1 MLEYNSLM
9 AQFDRNID
17 EIDSKIL
24 NLLQANA
31 RIPQVEIAREV
42 GLAPSAILERI
53 RKLEARGIV
62 QGYAALLDPRALGQG
77 MLAFVAVKS
86 TAPPGDDSVSKALAN
101 VPEVLE
107 VHHVAGEDCYLVK
120 LRARDAAHVG
130 ELLRTRI
137 GAISGVT
144 STRTTIVLETVKET
158 PRLPI
163 METIDEEEV
172 SA

>member
-1 MLEYNSLM
+1 MTQL
-9 AQFDRNID
+9 DRSID

-24 NLLQANA
+24 KLLQANA

-77 MLAFVAVKS
+77 MLAFVAVRS
-86 TAPPGDDSVSKALAN
+86 AEPPGDDRVAKALAS

-137 GAISGVT
+137 GGISGVT

-158 PRLPI
+158 PRLPVT
-163 METIDEEEV
+163 ETIDKEEV

>member
-1 MLEYNSLM
+1 MS
-9 AQFDRNID
+9 QSDRNID

-31 RIPQVEIAREV
+31 RTPQVEIAREV

-53 RKLEARGIV
+53 RKLEARGV
-62 QGYAALLDPRALGQG
+62 VRGYAALLDPRALGQG

-86 TAPPGDDSVSKALAN
+86 AEPPGEDRVAKALAG

-137 GAISGVT
+137 GGISGVT

-158 PRLPI
+158 PRLPVI
-163 METIDEEEV
+163 ETIDKIDKEEV